1 MLRKLWFKNRMIW
14 RVRWDRACICQ
25 RGWDFDMPVLVAE
38 VWLVK
43 REFNYWWAG
52 GWYEIIN
59 GWWDLSLRFRLHGG
73 PWWLMFHLHDWCSW
87 IQVPSGYDI
96 HSSPWKDP
104 PFLSSVN
111 HLFRLGPSI
120 PWRTVSHNQR
130 LFQAVIFGIGS
141 WGFRVDPCL
150 PKRCYN
156 ECIYIHIHTYTYIY
170 IHIHTTYTYIYIH
183 IHTYTYIYIYIYISY
198 GFIWRFP
205 KMRLP
210 PYQVS
215 KTHGDFGIHHRLTH
229 REVQAALRRPDS
241 HRRPGHSIWGHFG
254 IPWYTKLIKVCMVL
268 IDISIIQY
276 LHLDT
281 YMVHHGIYNIFQMI
295 YHDIKP
301 YKCRY

>member
-1 MLRKLWFKNRMIW
+1 MFTEVPTFWPTISTFGM
-14 RVRWDRACICQ
+14 
-25 RGWDFDMPVLVAE
+25 AE
-38 VWLVK
+38 TCAVDGLFWSDDLLIPE
-43 REFNYWWAG
+43 RHFQ
-52 GWYEIIN
+52 EIRNI
-59 GWWDLSLRFRLHGG
+59 LY
-73 PWWLMFHLHDWCSW
+73 HLYQ
-87 IQVPSGYDI
+87 I
-96 HSSPWKDP
+96 
-104 PFLSSVN
+104 L
-111 HLFRLGPSI
+111 
-120 PWRTVSHNQR
+120 
-130 LFQAVIFGIGS
+130 
-141 WGFRVDPCL
+141 
-150 PKRCYN
+150 
-156 ECIYIHIHTYTYIY
+156 
-170 IHIHTTYTYIYIH
+170 
-183 IHTYTYIYIYIYISY
+183 SY

-241 HRRPGHSIWGHFG
+241 HRRRGHSIWGHFG